1 MSRRK
6 QATTDIITDI
16 PELEEGQRFARV
28 LGSRGKN
35 IHEVQ
40 FSNSEEGILV
50 NLPPKFR
57 SLVWVKRGSYV
68 IIEPAEEEEKSKV
81 AGDISAVLF
90 PDHIK
95 HYKQQGIWPFKDQ
108 LSKSNINQQQ
118 SSDVSDN
125 DIDDNEDDD
134 EDDGLFVN
142 NNRPVM
148 EDTESESES
157 ESDEESEEEKQA
169 K

>member
-16 PELEEGQRFARV
+16 PELEEGQQFARV
-28 LGSRGKN
+28 LGSRGKS

-40 FSNSEEGILV
+40 LPGGAEILV

-68 IIEPAEEEEKSKV
+68 IIEPAEEEDKTKV
-81 AGDISAVLF
+81 AGDIAAVLF

-95 HYKQQGIWPFKDQ
+95 KYKQEGIWPFEDQ
-108 LSKSNINQQQ
+108 FAKSNTGGDD
-118 SSDVSDN
+118 SDEDSGS
-125 DIDDNEDDD
+125 DDD
-134 EDDGLFVN
+134 DLFVN
-142 NNRPVM
+142 NNRPVI
-148 EDTESESES
+148 EESES
-157 ESDEESEEEKQA
+157 ESDSDEESDEEEEK
-169 K
+169 